1 MCFSVAMRRTER
13 VATSVVEKVNDE
25 VRKSFLYI
33 VNNFQRD
40 TVPFDRTARYI
51 ERAGVFC
58 RKKYIIFVDTG
69 LGFFSIAIFSTEQT
83 KFTFT
88 FIK

>member
-51 ERAGVFC
+51 ERAGVFF
-58 RKKYIIFVDTG
+58 RKKIYYLRGYRVRVF
-69 LGFFSIAIFSTEQT
+69 
-83 KFTFT
+83 
-88 FIK
+88 